1 MEEDIMT
8 EDEAY
13 KDDEDTSSLE
23 LSDEKNNNNDEDL
36 EAKIR
41 DLENQVFELKDKYIR
56 AVAESDNIRK
66 RADKEKK
73 DTIKFANKFLLI
85 SLLGFMDDFE
95 RALKSGEG
103 NKDIENSDFYK
114 GIILIHKAFKDFMN
128 DHGVSEIEALDKDF
142 DPNIHEA
149 LSMIELPDSNSEKVV
164 EVCAKG
170 YKLNDDLL
178 RTAKV
183 IIGKPSSGNNEENDN

>member
-170 YKLNDDLL
+170 YKLNEDLL

-183 IIGKPSSGNNEENDN
+183 IIGKPSSVNNEENDN